1 MTREDRNLEGLVIQG
16 SDHLT
21 MYNVYAEALAK
32 SGYIGEV
39 YGLPRHLFDEP
50 SMERWSER
58 RGVLIKAIEDT
69 ALAMASV
76 CRSLDVPLPKTLPMV
91 NEAMRRAFCDL
102 LARVMP
108 FDLVIDEETADGHEA
123 RVSKTSVC
131 GSWGA
136 ITGTL
141 RYFADRFGVPRA
153 GIEGTQLPKGLVRQ
167 YAQSSGGVLA
177 VDSKHSK
184 DSLIATS
191 RVTYHGFELER
202 DEEDVEEFP
211 VGREQEARQVLALAV
226 AKGEARHPA
235 VRRNRRAIE
244 ELRELHRRSGGA
256 TPRLTLAD
264 LASHYEDLLADVNT
278 IDEFRAAPLQL
289 DLWPLV
295 SKADRERLL
304 ALPSAVEIR
313 GKWVDI
319 EYDLEESDGQ
329 ATPIVR
335 LRLPEKLARSVV
347 DSELPALDRGVR
359 FVVHRGPRG
368 AVRAASLEE
377 LQALLDRPWSP
388 DEPMEVRPRRKHD
401 RRPDRK
407 REDRGPRHGQRRD
420 RKRRRR

>member
-1 MTREDRNLEGLVIQG
+1 M
-16 SDHLT
+16 
-21 MYNVYAEALAK
+21 
-32 SGYIGEV
+32 
-39 YGLPRHLFDEP
+39 PR
-50 SMERWSER
+50 
-58 RGVLIKAIEDT
+58 
-69 ALAMASV
+69 
-76 CRSLDVPLPKTLPMV
+76 
-91 NEAMRRAFCDL
+91 
-102 LARVMP
+102 
-108 FDLVIDEETADGHEA
+108 
-123 RVSKTSVC
+123 
-131 GSWGA
+131 
-136 ITGTL
+136 
-141 RYFADRFGVPRA
+141 
-153 GIEGTQLPKGLVRQ
+153 
-167 YAQSSGGVLA
+167 
-177 VDSKHSK
+177 
-184 DSLIATS
+184 S

-202 DEEDVEEFP
+202 DEEEVDEFP

-264 LASHYEDLLADVNT
+264 LASRYEELLADVNT

-319 EYDLEESDGQ
+319 DYDLEESDGQ
-329 ATPIVR
+329 AIPVAR
-335 LRLPEKLARSVV
+335 LRLPEKLARSLV
-347 DSELPALDRGVR
+347 DEELPALDRGVR

-368 AVRAASLEE
+368 AVRAASLQE

-407 REDRGPRHGQRRD
+407 RTRIGGPQHGQRRD